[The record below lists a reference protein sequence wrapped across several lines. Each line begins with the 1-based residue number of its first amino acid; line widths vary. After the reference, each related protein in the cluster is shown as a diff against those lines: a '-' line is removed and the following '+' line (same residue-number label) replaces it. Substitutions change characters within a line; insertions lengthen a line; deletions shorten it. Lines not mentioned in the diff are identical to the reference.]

1 MAVITRGWYELEQGR
16 FENVGYSGMLIR
28 AAEPQDA
35 MEVARVHVRSWQV
48 AYRGLLPE
56 AYLNQLLP
64 EDRAARYEFASGDP
78 LKPQTMVALE
88 GFVIRGFATIAPAR
102 DEDLQG
108 YGELC
113 ALYLDPGWWSRG
125 LGVALITA
133 ARARL
138 FEMGFRTACLWL
150 LVGNTRAGRFYEMD
164 GWKPDG
170 LRRTADVWGVTVE
183 EIRYVSGIEAGD

>member
-1 MAVITRGWYELEQGR
+1 
-16 FENVGYSGMLIR
+16 MLIR

-48 AYRGLLPE
+48 AYRGLLPDG
-56 AYLNQLLP
+56 YLDQLQP

-78 LKPQTMVALE
+78 LKPQTMVAVD
-88 GFVIRGFATIAPAR
+88 GSVIQGFATIAPAR

-108 YGELC
+108 FGELC

-125 LGVALITA
+125 LGVALIKV
-133 ARARL
+133 ARAQL
-138 FEMGFRTACLWL
+138 FEMGFRGACLWL

-164 GWKPDG
+164 GWKLDG
-170 LRRTADVWGVTVE
+170 LRRTAELWGVTVE
-183 EIRYVSGIEAGD
+183 EVRYQRRIEAGD

>member
-1 MAVITRGWYELEQGR
+1 MSWNRGR
-16 FENVGYSGMLIR
+16 IENVGYSGMLIR
-28 AAEPQDA
+28 PAEPQDA

-56 AYLNQLLP
+56 AYLNQLQP

-78 LKPQTMVALE
+78 LKPQTIVAVE
-88 GFVIRGFATIAPAR
+88 GFVIQGFATIAPAR

-164 GWKPDG
+164 GWKRNG
-170 LRRTADVWGVTVE
+170 LKRTAEVWGVTVE
-183 EIRYVSGIEAGD
+183 EIRYLREIAAGD

>member
-1 MAVITRGWYELEQGR
+1 
-16 FENVGYSGMLIR
+16 MLIR

-35 MEVARVHVRSWQV
+35 MEVARVHVRSWQA
-48 AYRGLLPE
+48 AYRGLLPQ
-56 AYLNQLLP
+56 AYLDQLRP
-64 EDRAARYEFASGDP
+64 EDRASRYEFGNSD
-78 LKPQTMVALE
+78 LTKPQTIVAVE
-88 GFVIRGFATIAPAR
+88 GSPIRGFATFAPSR

-108 YGELC
+108 SGELY

-125 LGVALITA
+125 IGVLLMKA

-138 FEMGFRTACLWL
+138 FELGFRSACLWL

-170 LRRTADVWGVTVE
+170 LRRSAEVWGVTVE
-183 EIRYVSGIEAGD
+183 EVRYVRGIEAGD